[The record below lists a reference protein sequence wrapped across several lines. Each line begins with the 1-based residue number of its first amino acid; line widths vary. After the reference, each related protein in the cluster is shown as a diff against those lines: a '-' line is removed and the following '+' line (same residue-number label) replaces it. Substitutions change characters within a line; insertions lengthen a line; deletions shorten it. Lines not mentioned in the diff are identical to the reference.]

1 MRAPWG
7 SARRAAGGAWRREI
21 REWPAETGA
30 TGGTVCGLQEEM
42 AAEMRAENG
51 AEAGVEAA
59 VEGHGVSAGR
69 ALLTTLPL
77 LPTCMLPSVR
87 PPPVRTLFRSH
98 LTSPASPP
106 TRAPGNINRMF
117 KGKYTTTVFDMSHW
131 CTHQLT
137 SSPAHQLTGSPAH
150 RPTGTSSPRAP
161 LMSAPSLALQE
172 HQWPPPL
179 GLPLH

>member
-42 AAEMRAENG
+42 AAEMRADNG

-87 PPPVRTLFRSH
+87 NPCAHH
-98 LTSPASPP
+98 LSGHFSEA
-106 TRAPGNINRMF
+106 I
-117 KGKYTTTVFDMSHW
+117 
-131 CTHQLT
+131 
-137 SSPAHQLTGSPAH
+137 
-150 RPTGTSSPRAP
+150 
-161 LMSAPSLALQE
+161 
-172 HQWPPPL
+172 
-179 GLPLH
+179 